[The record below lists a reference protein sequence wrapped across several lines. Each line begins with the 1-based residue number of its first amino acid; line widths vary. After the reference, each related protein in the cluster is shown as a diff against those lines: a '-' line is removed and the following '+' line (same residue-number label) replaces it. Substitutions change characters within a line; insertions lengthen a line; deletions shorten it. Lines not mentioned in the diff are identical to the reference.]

1 MSPPVDGAMEARRTA
16 SPGARLVVAAALLIA
31 AAASPPATA
40 ATPADPGRQATTPAA
55 RALQDAPVRVASV
68 APGAFWM
75 FTEPQRTMADVYYG
89 GRLLLSTPVR
99 YTLDTVEFLDAEQV
113 IKSLPNTLAPSA
125 LLNHFQGEIPTNA
138 ALICTAPGQPEGCGK
153 LEPDFIGVIFD
164 ESRFRADVFVHPDL
178 LATPDPLAAR
188 YLPPPTS
195 EDLSLVQGLG
205 AVVSDSENGDAL
217 YGLYGQTWI
226 GDGRQRVFS
235 FWNSTDRSDFSVGQ
249 LAWQRDYPD
258 NQLTAGLFESQFGLL
273 RVMRRDPIAGVGFRR
288 SLDTRLDIEDI
299 NGGDIQVFLAN
310 RSQVDILRDGRLLTS
325 GFYEAGNQ
333 RIDSSRLPPGAYTI
347 ELRITDSAGQQR
359 TITRFFV
366 KSSLM
371 APANHPLYF
380 AELGRVLD
388 RSSTTMF
395 PEDAGTLLGRG
406 GYQWRHSEAVGLSL
420 AGAATE
426 DEFMPE
432 LGAVWVGDRVD
443 VGGEIYAST
452 RGDTGAAVRGSH
464 RWKAGTLSL
473 VIQHSDAEARPLFDT
488 DYHLVPD
495 ESVYIGLSASQA
507 LWSGLVTASMYR
519 SEAADNT
526 ESDGWSLGYSR
537 SWRTGSSS
545 ALNAGAQLGAA
556 DSDMYAEVSLQWR
569 FGHGNW
575 QHTLRPILRES
586 EVASRPDGAA
596 FEAASVWQDNERFI
610 DDLRAEFRASVDK
623 DNSTL
628 SFEGEHASEYGM
640 ARLGL
645 QSTSGEQD
653 NGLVSAMADTNIVAT
668 SGEIGFGSA
677 QKGAAGLILDLRG
690 VPADSLLDVL
700 VDGRRQFTAR
710 GGRRVAVALPAYRT
724 YRISLRDRGTANYSR
739 FEQDEQEV
747 TLYPGNAVV
756 LDWKIQQV
764 VIVLGRLYRNVQL
777 CDGLTEPCEMTRE
790 PMAGAVVRSGKA
802 VAVVEDNGFFQL
814 EMDSS
819 ATQLEAELGD
829 SRCTVAIDG
838 KAAHEGV
845 LRLPVLECL
854 PVIAPE
860 EPAAQEFDPAAA
872 TASPDTEPVT
882 ADDAPAG
889 DTAPGAAGDTG
900 VDAGPAESVMPETPA
915 SEIDTAVTE

>member
-1 MSPPVDGAMEARRTA
+1 MIQSVTGAKDARRSA
-16 SPGARLVVAAALLIA
+16 SPGARLALAAAIVLAAGASAPA
-31 AAASPPATA
+31 AAT
-40 ATPADPGRQATTPAA
+40 TPGDTSRQAITPAA
-55 RALQDAPVRVASV
+55 RALQDDPVRIASV

-75 FTEPQRTMADVYYG
+75 FTEPQRTMADIYYG

-125 LLNHFQGEIPTNA
+125 LLNHLQGEIPTNG
-138 ALICTAPGQPEGCGK
+138 ALVCTTPGQPEGCGK

-164 ESRFRADVFVHPDL
+164 ESRFRVDVFVHPDL
-178 LATPDPLAAR
+178 LAAPDPLAAR

-217 YGLYGQTWI
+217 YGLYGQTWV

-299 NGGDIQVFLAN
+299 NGGDIQVFLAS

-333 RIDSSRLPPGAYTI
+333 RIDSSRLPPGAYSI
-347 ELRITDSAGQQR
+347 ELRITDAAGLQR
-359 TITRFFV
+359 TLTRFFV

-371 APANHPLYF
+371 APADHPLYF

-388 RSSTTMF
+388 RSSTTLF

-420 AGAATE
+420 AAAATE

-452 RGDTGAAVRGSH
+452 RGDTGAAMRGSQ
-464 RWKAGTLSL
+464 RWQDGSASL
-473 VIQHSDAEARPLFDT
+473 VIQHSDAETRSPFDT

-495 ESVYIGLSASQA
+495 ESVYIGLSTSQA
-507 LWSGLVTASMYR
+507 IWSGLVTASIYR

-526 ESDGWSLGYSR
+526 ESDGWSLGYNR
-537 SWRTGSSS
+537 SWRTGSTS

-556 DSDMYAEVSLQWR
+556 DGDMYGEISVQWR
-569 FGHGNW
+569 FSHGNW
-575 QHTLRPILRES
+575 QHTVRPILRES
-586 EVASRPDGAA
+586 EVASRPDGSA
-596 FEAASVWQDNERFI
+596 FEAASVWQDDERFI
-610 DDLRAEFRASVDK
+610 DDLRAEFRASLDK
-623 DNSTL
+623 DNTTL
-628 SFEGEHASEYGM
+628 SFDGEHASEYGM

-653 NGLVSAMADTNIVAT
+653 NGLVSAMADTSIVAT
-668 SGEIGFGSA
+668 SGEFGFGSA
-677 QKGAAGLILDLRG
+677 QKGSAGLILDLRA

-724 YRISLRDRGTANYSR
+724 YRISLRDRGTDNYSR

-756 LDWKIQQV
+756 LDWNIQQV

-802 VAVVEDNGFFQL
+802 IAVVEDNGFFQL
-814 EMDSS
+814 EMDAA

-838 KAAHEGV
+838 KAAQEGV

-854 PVIAPE
+854 PVVPE
-860 EPAAQEFDPAAA
+860 ETATPDLVPDAAAA
-872 TASPDTEPVT
+872 TPDTAGDASAGTAADEAASPENP
-882 ADDAPAG
+882 AD
-889 DTAPGAAGDTG
+889 
-900 VDAGPAESVMPETPA
+900 SVPTETPVGE
-915 SEIDTAVTE
+915 SDNTATE